1 MSQSTSSEMRI
12 NDLLISEC
20 LANHAMGRTN
30 INDLERIEEMM
41 MMEVQNNRKECA
53 ILFYV

>member
-1 MSQSTSSEMRI
+1 MRI

-30 INDLERIEEMM
+30 INDLEGIEEMM
-41 MMEVQNNRKECA
+41 MMEVLTQA
-53 ILFYV
+53 IPALIS